1 MKREEEKAKKEE
13 AAKIGKV
20 LREPDHYAECYPGM
34 TEMNDAIDDS
44 DEEADYSKMDLVRT
58 QISLFAKIRFFPS
71 NQSNLCLK
79 NHDFFVKSTD
89 YNNNVKITFFFPSNC
104 YNFCNLFQN
113 S

>member
-44 DEEADYSKMDLVRT
+44 DEEADYSKMDLVRI
-58 QISLFAKIRFFPS
+58 QIFQKKKKIERQKFISLFSKSRFFFLS
-71 NQSNLCLK
+71 NQSN
-79 NHDFFVKSTD
+79 F
-89 YNNNVKITFFFPSNC
+89 NC
-104 YNFCNLFQN
+104 VSQKP
-113 S
+113 

>member
-44 DEEADYSKMDLVRT
+44 DEEADYSKMDLVRI
-58 QISLFAKIRFFPS
+58 QIFQKKKKIERQKFISLFSKSRFFFS
-71 NQSNLCLK
+71 FKSKQFQLCVSK
-79 NHDFFVKSTD
+79 TMIFS
-89 YNNNVKITFFFPSNC
+89 
-104 YNFCNLFQN
+104 
-113 S
+113 